1 MAWEQTMPDPPARP
15 LLTHERSGERAPGT
29 GTGPGSDVLPTPG
42 GLPAVVVLTGELDML
57 TAPDVRRVLQDACEH
72 ADLVVDLS
80 EVTFI
85 DCSNLALLLEARNR
99 LGPRLR
105 LRRCSAPVQRLLALT
120 GLLDTF
126 AVVDA
131 QVPRAPRQR
140 TAGPFA
146 APTDQQPAAGR
157 S

>member
-1 MAWEQTMPDPPARP
+1 MPDPPARP
-15 LLTHERSGERAPGT
+15 LLTHDRSGEHAPGT
-29 GTGPGSDVLPTPG
+29 GPGPDVLPTSG
-42 GLPAVVVLTGELDML
+42 RLPAVVVLTGELDML

-72 ADLVVDLS
+72 ADVVEHANVVVDLS
-80 EVTFI
+80 AVTFI

-131 QVPRAPRQR
+131 QAPRAPRQR

-146 APTDQQPAAGR
+146 APTDPQPAAGR